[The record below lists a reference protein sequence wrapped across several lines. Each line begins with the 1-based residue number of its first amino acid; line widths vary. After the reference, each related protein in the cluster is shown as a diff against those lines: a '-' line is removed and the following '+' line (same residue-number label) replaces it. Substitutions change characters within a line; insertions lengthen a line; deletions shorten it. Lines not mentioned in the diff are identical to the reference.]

1 MQEYPVHDMVQRDE
15 SGSDMNANKL
25 HCMASLPKGM
35 RRIALVLAALA
46 FATVLAFAG
55 SLQVSSQ
62 AYANIYPAS
71 EASAAADQ
79 ASGKAASDQAAAT
92 DDQKSSEGETIEDD
106 ETPMSSGL
114 GGGEPLASSSNGIKW
129 VVIIGIAAVV
139 AFFVASTLRMNKSID
154 TMKNRFKR

>member
-1 MQEYPVHDMVQRDE
+1 MVQHDE
-15 SGSDMNANKL
+15 SGSDMNGTKM
-25 HCMASLPKGM
+25 HRMASLPKGM
-35 RRIALVLAALA
+35 RRIALFLTALA

-79 ASGKAASDQAAAT
+79 ASDKAASDQAAAT
-92 DDQKSSEGETIEDD
+92 DGQKSSDSETIEDD

-114 GGGEPLASSSNGIKW
+114 GAGEPLASSSNGIKW
-129 VVIIGIAAVV
+129 VIVIGIAAVV

-154 TMKNRFKR
+154 TMRNRFKR

>member
-1 MQEYPVHDMVQRDE
+1 MVQHDE
-15 SGSDMNANKL
+15 SGSDMNGTKT
-25 HCMASLPKGM
+25 HRMASLPKGVQ
-35 RRIALVLAALA
+35 RIALVLAALA

-79 ASGKAASDQAAAT
+79 ASDKAASDQAAAT
-92 DDQKSSEGETIEDD
+92 DGQKSSDSETIEDD

-129 VVIIGIAAVV
+129 VIVIGIAAVV

-154 TMKNRFKR
+154 TMRNRFKR

>member
-1 MQEYPVHDMVQRDE
+1 MVQHDE
-15 SGSDMNANKL
+15 SGSDMNGTKT
-25 HCMASLPKGM
+25 HRMASLPKGVQ
-35 RRIALVLAALA
+35 RIALVLAALA

-62 AYANIYPAS
+62 AYANICPAS

-79 ASGKAASDQAAAT
+79 ASDKAASGQAAAT
-92 DDQKSSEGETIEDD
+92 DGQKSSDSETIEDD

-129 VVIIGIAAVV
+129 VIVIGIAAVV

-154 TMKNRFKR
+154 TMRNRFKR

>member
-25 HCMASLPKGM
+25 HCMASMPKGM
-35 RRIALVLAALA
+35 RRFALILAALA

-79 ASGKAASDQAAAT
+79 ASDEAASGQAATT
-92 DDQKSSEGETIEDD
+92 DSQKSSDSETIEDD

-129 VVIIGIAAVV
+129 VIVVGIAAVV

>member
-1 MQEYPVHDMVQRDE
+1 MVQYDE
-15 SGSDMNANKL
+15 SGSDMNVNKM

-35 RRIALVLAALA
+35 RRIALFLVALT
-46 FATVLAFAG
+46 FATILAFAG
-55 SLQVSSQ
+55 SLQFSSQ

-71 EASAAADQ
+71 EASAAVDN
-79 ASGKAASDQAAAT
+79 ASGQAASDKAAAT
-92 DDQKSSEGETIEDD
+92 DGQKSSESETIEDD

-129 VVIIGIAAVV
+129 VIVVGIAAVV
-139 AFFVASTLRMNKSID
+139 AFFVASTLRMNKSIN

>member
-1 MQEYPVHDMVQRDE
+1 MQEYAVHGVVQHDE
-15 SGSDMNANKL
+15 SGSDMNGTKM
-25 HCMASLPKGM
+25 HRMASLPKGM
-35 RRIALVLAALA
+35 RRIALFLTALA

-79 ASGKAASDQAAAT
+79 ASDKAASDQAAAT
-92 DDQKSSEGETIEDD
+92 DGQKSSDSETIEDD

-129 VVIIGIAAVV
+129 VIVIGIAAVV

-154 TMKNRFKR
+154 TMRNRFKR